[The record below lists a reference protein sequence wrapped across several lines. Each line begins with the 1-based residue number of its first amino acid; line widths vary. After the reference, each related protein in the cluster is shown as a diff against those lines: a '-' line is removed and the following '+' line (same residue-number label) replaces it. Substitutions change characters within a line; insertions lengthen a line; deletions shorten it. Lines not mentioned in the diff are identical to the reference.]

1 MVKRRGIALRWR
13 IAIFSSLAIAFLSL
27 LASVAVYAVVRS
39 SLTGDL
45 QRALKADV
53 ARVAAAYTVS
63 QEEVES
69 NRAAPGSQAA
79 APAEPTRPESTTP
92 ESTTS
97 VTSEAQAAQLGTN
110 DLQSVATGGV
120 IIQLYTS
127 AGERFASSND
137 ATAPRSPS
145 LPATVVTAAL
155 TEPQS
160 WRGELAGSP
169 VQAALAPASLGVV
182 AVLAPAGYIGAALA
196 QLARVLALVALLL
209 VVLSIALGYLVA
221 AAAAR
226 PVTQLANAAAQ
237 LDPGQLTPI
246 SYHGPDDEVG
256 KLSAVLNNLIER
268 LKLSVEAQ
276 RTFLAETSHELRT
289 PLTSLQGFLDRSV
302 RRSPPDM
309 RGDLEDAQRIAHAM
323 SRLVSDLLQ
332 LTRGQLVREYTPH
345 LLDPVADILKPV
357 AEEFPGVRLEAKPGQ
372 LLLGDPDRLKQLVR
386 NLTANAVRAADNPR
400 KVTLGLVTT
409 DAHIVLL
416 VRDRGPGIP
425 EELLP
430 HIFEK
435 FHKGVGGGAGLGLAI
450 AKQIADAHNGTLTV
464 ESFRGRGTTFRVTLP
479 AVEEEDEPVEALKL
493 G

>member
-1 MVKRRGIALRWR
+1 MWHAPVMVKRRGIALRWR

-27 LASVAVYAVVRS
+27 LASVAAYAVVRS
-39 SLTGDL
+39 SLVGDL

-53 ARVAAAYTVS
+53 ARVATAYTTS
-63 QEEVES
+63 QEEVS
-69 NRAAPGSQAA
+69 SSKTPAQTTAPQAG
-79 APAEPTRPESTTP
+79 
-92 ESTTS
+92 
-97 VTSEAQAAQLGTN
+97 QLGAE

-127 AGERFASSND
+127 TGARLAASND

-145 LPATVVTAAL
+145 LPADVVTAAL
-155 TEPQS
+155 SEPQT
-160 WRGELAGSP
+160 WRGELAGSR
-169 VQAALAPASLGVV
+169 VQAALAPTSLGVA
-182 AVLAPAGYIGAALA
+182 AVLAPAGYIGAALG
-196 QLARVLALVALLL
+196 QLARVLALAALIL
-209 VVLSIALGYLVA
+209 VVLSIGLGYLVA

-226 PVTQLANAAAQ
+226 PVTQLAAAAAQ
-237 LDPGQLTPI
+237 VDPGQLTPI

-256 KLSAVLNNLIER
+256 KLSAVLNDLIER
-268 LKLSVEAQ
+268 LKLSADAQ

-302 RRSPPDM
+302 RRSPPHM
-309 RGDLEDAQRIAHAM
+309 RAELEDAQRIARAM

-345 LLDPVADILKPV
+345 LLDPVTDILKPV

-372 LLLGDPDRLKQLVR
+372 LLLGDPDRLKQLIR

-409 DAHIVLL
+409 DAHLVLL

-450 AKQIADAHNGTLTV
+450 AKQIADAHNGTLEV
-464 ESFRGRGTTFRVTLP
+464 ESFKGRGTTFRVALP
-479 AVEEEDEPVEALKL
+479 SVEEED
-493 G
+493 

>member
-27 LASVAVYAVVRS
+27 LASVAAYAVVRS
-39 SLTGDL
+39 SLVGDL
-45 QRALKADV
+45 QRALKVDV

-63 QEEVES
+63 QEEVAT
-69 NRAAPGSQAA
+69 NATPTQTAGS
-79 APAEPTRPESTTP
+79 PTSGLP
-92 ESTTS
+92 TS
-97 VTSEAQAAQLGTN
+97 SSQAAQLGAG

-120 IIQLYTS
+120 VIQLYTS
-127 AGERFASSND
+127 TGERLAASND
-137 ATAPRSPS
+137 ATTPGAAS
-145 LPATVVTAAL
+145 LPTALVMAAL

-169 VQAALAPASLGVV
+169 MQAALAPTSLGVV
-182 AVLAPAGYIGAALA
+182 AVLAPTSYIGAALK
-196 QLARVLALVALLL
+196 QLARVLALVALVL

-226 PVTQLANAAAQ
+226 PVTQLAAAAAK
-237 LDPGQLTPI
+237 LDPDRLTLI

-256 KLSAVLNNLIER
+256 KLSAVLNDLIER
-268 LKLSVEAQ
+268 LKLSAEAQ

-302 RRSPPDM
+302 RRSPPSL
-309 RGDLEDAQRIAHAM
+309 RGELEDAQRIAHAM

-345 LLDPVADILKPV
+345 LLDPVSDILKPI
-357 AEEFPGVRLEAKPGQ
+357 AEEFPGVRLEAKPGS

-386 NLTANAVRAADNPR
+386 NLTANAVRATDNPR
-400 KVTLGLVTT
+400 KVTLGLITT
-409 DAHIVLL
+409 DTHIVLL

-425 EELLP
+425 EALLP

-450 AKQIADAHNGTLTV
+450 AKQIADTHGGTLTV
-464 ESFRGRGTTFRVTLP
+464 ESFKGRGTTFRATFP
-479 AVEEEDEPVEALKL
+479 AVEEDD
-493 G
+493 

>member
-27 LASVAVYAVVRS
+27 LASVAAYAVVRS
-39 SLTGDL
+39 SLVGDL

-53 ARVAAAYTVS
+53 ARVAAAYTTS
-63 QEEVES
+63 QEEVS
-69 NRAAPGSQAA
+69 SDATPAQTRTQTDIQTADSQIAASPTSRSQA
-79 APAEPTRPESTTP
+79 S
-92 ESTTS
+92 
-97 VTSEAQAAQLGTN
+97 QLGAG

-127 AGERFASSND
+127 TGERLAASND
-137 ATAPRSPS
+137 DATPQSLS
-145 LPATVVTAAL
+145 LPVAVVTAAL
-155 TEPQS
+155 KEPQT

-182 AVLAPAGYIGAALA
+182 AVLAPAGYIGAALG
-196 QLARVLALVALLL
+196 QLARVLALAAL
-209 VVLSIALGYLVA
+209 VLSVLSVALGYLVA
-221 AAAAR
+221 AAATR
-226 PVTQLANAAAQ
+226 PVTQLAKAAAQ
-237 LDPGQLTPI
+237 LDPARLIPI

-256 KLSAVLNNLIER
+256 RLSAVLNDLIER

-302 RRSPPDM
+302 RRSPSYM
-309 RGDLEDAQRIAHAM
+309 RGELEDAQRIARAM

-332 LTRGQLVREYTPH
+332 LTRGQLVREYAPH
-345 LLDPVADILKPV
+345 LLDPMADILKPV
-357 AEEFPGVRLEAKPGQ
+357 AEEFPGVRLEAEVGQ

-386 NLTANAVRAADNPR
+386 NLTANAVRATKNPR
-400 KVTLGLVTT
+400 KVTLGLLKA
-409 DAHIVLL
+409 DEHIVLF

-450 AKQIADAHNGTLTV
+450 AKQIADAHDGTLSV
-464 ESFRGRGTTFRVTLP
+464 ESFKGRGTTFRVTLP
-479 AVEEEDEPVEALKL
+479 AIEEDE
-493 G
+493 

>member
-27 LASVAVYAVVRS
+27 LASVAAYAVVRS
-39 SLTGDL
+39 SLVGDL
-45 QRALKADV
+45 QRALKVDV
-53 ARVAAAYTVS
+53 ARVAAAYTTS
-63 QEEVES
+63 QEEVGTGAQS
-69 NRAAPGSQAA
+69 AAPGSQTDSSR
-79 APAEPTRPESTTP
+79 EP
-92 ESTTS
+92 
-97 VTSEAQAAQLGTN
+97 QLGAS
-110 DLQSVATGGV
+110 DLQSSVATGGV

-127 AGERFASSND
+127 TGERLAASND
-137 ATAPRSPS
+137 ATSAPRSPS
-145 LPATVVTAAL
+145 LPPAVIRAAL
-155 TEPQS
+155 TEAQS
-160 WRGELAGSP
+160 WRGELGGSP

-182 AVLAPAGYIGAALA
+182 VVLAPTSYIGAALR
-196 QLARVLALVALLL
+196 QLARVLALAALVLI
-209 VVLSIALGYLVA
+209 VLSIALGYLVA

-226 PVTQLANAAAQ
+226 PVTQLAAAAAQ
-237 LDPGQLTPI
+237 LDPSQLTLI
-246 SYHGPDDEVG
+246 EYHGPDDEVG
-256 KLSAVLNNLIER
+256 RLSAVLNDLIER

-302 RRSPPDM
+302 RRSPPYM
-309 RGDLEDAQRIAHAM
+309 QGELEDAQRIARSM

-345 LLDPVADILKPV
+345 LLDPATDILKPV
-357 AEEFPGVRLEAKPGQ
+357 AEEFPGVRLEAQPGQ

-386 NLTANAVRAADNPR
+386 NLTANAARATNNPR

-409 DAHIVLL
+409 DEHIVLL

-450 AKQIADAHNGTLTV
+450 AKQIADAHGGTLTV
-464 ESFRGRGTTFRVTLP
+464 ESFKGRGTTFRVTLP
-479 AVEEEDEPVEALKL
+479 AVEEED
-493 G
+493 